1 MNKGIFICSGR
12 YIIVLVFVTVF
23 FLSFQPIPKQTGDII
38 LKDEKLS
45 ITPAEFYIAN
55 VVDERDDRT
64 AVAWLLPAASMANNQ
79 PKLSP
84 VDLHGGTL
92 VAIKQF
98 IDRNLPANKSL
109 HPVIISLK
117 KFQVTESALAGGRIE
132 GHVSLVMSFG
142 LDKGEDSVLHLADY
156 AGNAVYNRSAGP
168 PQDIEPTLRHLLENS
183 LIYINTWMDRQAGS
197 NIKLAKTVKVTFTDY
212 TEKPEGDTI
221 YYAVNRPLSWNDFQ
235 SKIPSGRYDAEI
247 FPAIGYNEDIKVANS
262 VINMKLVIKVSLP
275 KSACWVK
282 SGNANDYTL
291 NHEQRHFDIAK
302 IAAEHFKRK
311 ISAENLPVDNFE
323 GPVNMDYLDAYREMD
338 SLQKQ
343 YDDETRHGTDQS
355 AQQQWNKRIDK
366 ELKELGVK

>member
-1 MNKGIFICSGR
+1 MNKGIFIYSGR
-12 YIIVLVFVTVF
+12 YIIMLVFATVVF
-23 FLSFQPIPKQTGDII
+23 SSFQPIPKQTTDII

-55 VVDERDDRT
+55 VVDDRNDRT
-64 AVAWLLPAASMANNQ
+64 AVALLLPAANNQ
-79 PKLSP
+79 QKLNP

-92 VAIKQF
+92 AAIKQF
-98 IDRNLPANKSL
+98 INHNLPANKSL
-109 HPVIISLK
+109 RPVVIRLK
-117 KFQVTESALAGGRIE
+117 EFKVIESALAGGRIE
-132 GHVSLVMSFG
+132 GHVSLGLSFG
-142 LDKGEDSVLHLADY
+142 LYKGEYSELQLADY
-156 AGNAVYNRSAGP
+156 NGNAVYNRSAGP
-168 PQDIEPTLRHLLENS
+168 SQDIEPTLRHLLENS

-197 NIKLAKTVKVTFTDY
+197 NIKLAKAARVTFTDY

-221 YYAVNRPLSWNDFQ
+221 YYAVNRPLTWYDFQ

-247 FPAIGYNEDIKVANS
+247 FPTIGYDEYTKVANGI
-262 VINMKLVIKVSLP
+262 INVKLAIKVSLP

-282 SGNANDYTL
+282 SGSANDYTL

-302 IAAEHFKRK
+302 IVAEHFKQK
-311 ISAENLPVDNFE
+311 IKAENLPVDNFE

-343 YDDETRHGTDQS
+343 YDDETRHGIDQS
-355 AQQQWNKRIDK
+355 AQQKWNVRIDK